1 MFAKEKKKPTWL
13 SWFLA
18 LVLAACLLRL
28 GFWFAYS
35 PRRTSDLQGYL
46 DVAQMILRMDF
57 SHNEGARAPGY
68 PALLAISGLD
78 ERTVWAVQMGLG
90 ILISTLLFTFS
101 WNRLRNGPW
110 AFLIA
115 LAYSL
120 NLGQLFFEAT
130 MLAETLSTL
139 LLLVSLGLAA
149 WIRPGRK
156 RNWLPALLLGAV
168 LGIAVLTRPEYIYL
182 FPVVLVYV
190 YWQARGEPA
199 RRRTLLVCAYLLPWM
214 ALVLGWSTVNW
225 FTTNYFGPTTMTGYY
240 LMNHTGNFIQYA
252 PQEYATVRDIY
263 LKHRAEQIAATGN
276 QSMTIWRSFNNL
288 QHTMRLSYAGLSELL
303 TRLSL
308 ILIVQHPFLYLQSVS
323 VAWVDFWKVANYWD
337 PKLVRVRALVPW
349 LGWIWEIERYLIVG
363 LNVLFLELGTYWVF
377 RWIRKQLTPEETPLL
392 WIWILVLLGSVFQA
406 LLERGDNARYAVSSE
421 VIILWT
427 VLVTLGRFLTTHGKL
442 PAEDETPVSSS

>member
-1 MFAKEKKKPTWL
+1 
-13 SWFLA
+13 
-18 LVLAACLLRL
+18 
-28 GFWFAYS
+28 
-35 PRRTSDLQGYL
+35 
-46 DVAQMILRMDF
+46 
-57 SHNEGARAPGY
+57 
-68 PALLAISGLD
+68 
-78 ERTVWAVQMGLG
+78 
-90 ILISTLLFTFS
+90 
-101 WNRLRNGPW
+101 
-110 AFLIA
+110 
-115 LAYSL
+115 
-120 NLGQLFFEAT
+120 
-130 MLAETLSTL
+130 
-139 LLLVSLGLAA
+139 
-149 WIRPGRK
+149 
-156 RNWLPALLLGAV
+156 
-168 LGIAVLTRPEYIYL
+168 
-182 FPVVLVYV
+182 
-190 YWQARGEPA
+190 
-199 RRRTLLVCAYLLPWM
+199 M